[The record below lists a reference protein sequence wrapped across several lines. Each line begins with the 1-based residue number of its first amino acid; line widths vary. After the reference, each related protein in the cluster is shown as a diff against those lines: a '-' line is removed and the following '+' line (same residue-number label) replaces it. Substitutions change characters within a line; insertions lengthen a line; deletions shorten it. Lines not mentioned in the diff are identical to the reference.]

1 MDLCQLLFYFFR
13 LRAVIPLYLLVP
25 SYVALRGNWKTPKTQ
40 GFSQKPWPGWLKKNK
55 TGVLRSIR
63 WRNPHLQPGFVPSI
77 TVNVHGEAK
86 LAQVYL
92 LDVWCTAN
100 GFNCTCFGLFWIGR
114 ITKKCTFFPFP
125 GESRLR
131 SCPHNFKRAMNVWAM
146 NLRHLSYPY
155 TTCWEG
161 HTPRPPPPQ
170 GVSVFP
176 RFQVY
181 DTLSHTVFICFWKR
195 YCNLLF

>member
-1 MDLCQLLFYFFR
+1 MPTPILFFSVARSDPVIFTCAILCGPPWKLKNAKNPGFF
-13 LRAVIPLYLLVP
+13 
-25 SYVALRGNWKTPKTQ
+25 PKTMTRMV
-40 GFSQKPWPGWLKKNK
+40 KKNK

-114 ITKKCTFFPFP
+114 ITKNAPFSLFLVSP
-125 GESRLR
+125 VFARVRTTSNVQWTCGQWTCAIYHIHTLHVGKAT
-131 SCPHNFKRAMNVWAM
+131 PHDHPPAGYLSISKIPSLWYFEPYC
-146 NLRHLSYPY
+146 LHLFL
-155 TTCWEG
+155 EEI
-161 HTPRPPPPQ
+161 
-170 GVSVFP
+170 
-176 RFQVY
+176 
-181 DTLSHTVFICFWKR
+181 L
-195 YCNLLF
+195 

>member
-13 LRAVIPLYLLVP
+13 LRAVIPLYLLLP
-25 SYVALRGNWKTPKTQ
+25 SYVVLRGNWKTPKTQ
-40 GFSQKPWPGWLKKNK
+40 GFSQKPWPGWLKKSK

-114 ITKKCTFFPFP
+114 ITKNAPFSLFLVSP
-125 GESRLR
+125 VFARVRTTSNVQWTCGQWTCAIYHIHTLHVGKAT
-131 SCPHNFKRAMNVWAM
+131 PHDHPPAGYLSISKIPSLWYFEPYCF
-146 NLRHLSYPY
+146 HLFL
-155 TTCWEG
+155 EEI
-161 HTPRPPPPQ
+161 
-170 GVSVFP
+170 
-176 RFQVY
+176 
-181 DTLSHTVFICFWKR
+181 L
-195 YCNLLF
+195 